1 MIHPKVRMNSTNV
14 SEESDSY
21 SEVEDHVDVES
32 EDHVDVESDGHDIS
46 GTAADLRI
54 QERLHGVAEVQRHD
68 SNNSS
73 SQRDSSYNVCSKQ
86 SEKVTK
92 PAVRPS
98 FLITDILSD
107 TKRLDSETDT
117 SVANTPC
124 SPCTPVA
131 RAIDIHK
138 TAALLAQRASTSPAL
153 LSSPSNRCESPESD
167 EGKIHSIPVFYM

>member
-1 MIHPKVRMNSTNV
+1 MNSTNV

-32 EDHVDVESDGHDIS
+32 EGHDVS

-54 QERLHGVAEVQRHD
+54 QERLQGVKDIHSNQNNLAKD
-68 SNNSS
+68 SNC
-73 SQRDSSYNVCSKQ
+73 DACTKH

-107 TKRLDSETDT
+107 NKRGDSETDS

-124 SPCTPVA
+124 TPCTPLTPVTHT
-131 RAIDIHK
+131 IDIHK
-138 TAALLAQRASTSPAL
+138 TAALLSQRQSSASSRLL
-153 LSSPSNRCESPESD
+153 LSPSDGCDSPDSD
-167 EGKIHSIPVFYM
+167 DGKTNIL

>member
-1 MIHPKVRMNSTNV
+1 MIHPKMRMNSTNV
-14 SEESDSY
+14 SEESDAY
-21 SEVEDHVDVES
+21 SEV

-54 QERLHGVAEVQRHD
+54 QERLHGVADVHHHD
-68 SNNSS
+68 SNNIS
-73 SQRDSSYNVCSKQ
+73 SQRDSGCNVCIKL

-107 TKRLDSETDT
+107 TKRIDSETDT
-117 SVANTPC
+117 SVAHTPC

-138 TAALLAQRASTSPAL
+138 TAALLAQRRTSSPAL
-153 LSSPSNRCESPESD
+153 LSSQSNRCESPESD
-167 EGKIHSIPVFYM
+167 EGKILSIPVF